1 MFETGDIIKR
11 YKKPTIKSADY
22 YIVMG
27 KSHSSRSESS
37 IYVVGF
43 YNNKTVSTGWV
54 LHEMYFDNFKV
65 VGHIDIDAQIDR
77 EIKLITEPI
86 TKRKGNETSVTK
98 I

>member
-11 YKKPTIKSADY
+11 YKKTTIRAADY

-27 KSHSSRSESS
+27 RKHNSRSTSLY
-37 IYVVGF
+37 IVGF

-65 VGHIDIDAQIDR
+65 VGHVDIDAQIDR

-86 TKRKGNETSVTK
+86 TKGSDNEK
-98 I
+98 HQ

>member
-1 MFETGDIIKR
+1 MFQVGDIIKR
-11 YKKPTIKSADY
+11 YKKTTIRAADY

-27 KSHSSRSESS
+27 RKHNSRLETSLY
-37 IYVVGF
+37 IVGF

-65 VGHIDIDAQIDR
+65 VGHVDIDAQIDR

-86 TKRKGNETSVTK
+86 KKEQPCQ

>member
-11 YKKPTIKSADY
+11 YKKSKGTSADY

-27 KSHSSRSESS
+27 HSHSTRSKNAVY
-37 IYVVGF
+37 IVGF

-54 LHEMYFDNFKV
+54 LHEIYFDNFKV

-77 EIKLITEPI
+77 KIKLITEPI
-86 TKRKGNETSVTK
+86 TKAKEQQ
-98 I
+98 

>member
-11 YKKPTIKSADY
+11 YKKATIRAADY

-27 KSHSSRSESS
+27 KKHNSRPTSLY
-37 IYVVGF
+37 IVGF
-43 YNNKTVSTGWV
+43 YNNKTVSTGWE
-54 LHEMYFDNFKV
+54 LHEKYFDNFKV

-86 TKRKGNETSVTK
+86 KKK
-98 I
+98 DDQ